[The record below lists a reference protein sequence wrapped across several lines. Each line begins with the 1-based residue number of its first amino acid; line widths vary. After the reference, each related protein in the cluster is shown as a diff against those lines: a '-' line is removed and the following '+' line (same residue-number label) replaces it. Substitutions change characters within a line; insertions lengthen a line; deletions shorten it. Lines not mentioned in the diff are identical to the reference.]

1 MTARLQV
8 ALDFLNLSEAL
19 RCAKAAHEGGAD
31 ILEVGTPLLK
41 SEGLEAVRVLRREF
55 PKAAIVCDTKTMDA
69 GRTEMEAAAK
79 AGANYATVM
88 GASSDA
94 TIRECLDA
102 AANYGFNVEVDL
114 LGVEDPVARA
124 KEAEELGA
132 HVIGIHCPIDEQMEG
147 LDPFGTLREVS
158 AAVGIPVAVAG
169 GVNSETAADAVAA
182 GASIII
188 VGGAINKAEDPKA
201 ATRTIKKAIER
212 SVRVESK
219 LFKRGTTADEIR
231 EILTKVS
238 TPNVSDGAHRIRC
251 LDGIRPVVPGA
262 KAVGPAYTV
271 RTAPGDW
278 AKPVEAIDHAPPGS
292 VIVIDAGGSPPAIWG
307 ELATHSS
314 IQQGLSGIVIDG
326 AIRDTIEIKRLEYPA
341 FARHVVSHAGEPKG
355 FGEENVPVMIAGVR
369 VHPGDWIVGDD
380 DGVMVLPRLK
390 AAEYANRAMDCL
402 EKENRIRKEID
413 EGSTLNQVAEIYRWE
428 KQ

>member
-1 MTARLQV
+1 
-8 ALDFLNLSEAL
+8 
-19 RCAKAAHEGGAD
+19 
-31 ILEVGTPLLK
+31 
-41 SEGLEAVRVLRREF
+41 
-55 PKAAIVCDTKTMDA
+55 MDA

-79 AGANYATVM
+79 AGANFATVM

-94 TIRECLDA
+94 TIRECADA
-102 AANYGFNVEVDL
+102 AVNYGFEVEVDL
-114 LGVEDPVARA
+114 LGVADPVGRA
-124 KEAEELGA
+124 VRAEEIGA
-132 HVIGIHCPIDEQMEG
+132 HLVGIHCPIDEQMEG
-147 LDPFGTLREVS
+147 RDPFETLR
-158 AAVGIPVAVAG
+158 AVAEAVRIPVAVAG
-169 GVNSETAADAVAA
+169 GVNSETAADAVSA
-182 GASIII
+182 GASIVI
-188 VGGAINKAEDPKA
+188 VGGAINKAEDA
-201 ATRTIKKAIER
+201 EEATRTIKRAIER
-212 SVRVESK
+212 GEKIETR
-219 LFKRGTTADEIR
+219 LFKRGTTDEEIR

-251 LDGIRPVVPGA
+251 LPGIRPVVMGA

-314 IQQGLSGIVIDG
+314 IQRGLAGIVIDG
-326 AIRDTIEIKRLEYPA
+326 AIRDTVEIKRLGYPA

-355 FGEENVPVMIAGVR
+355 FGEENVPVMISEVR
-369 VHPGDWIVGDD
+369 IFPGDWIVGDD

-390 AAEYANRAMDCL
+390 VAEYANRAMDCL
-402 EKENRIRKEID
+402 EKENRIRREID
-413 EGSTLNQVAEIYRWE
+413 EGSTLNRVAEIYRWE